1 MKVVLLQ
8 DVRKIGRI
16 YEIKEVADGYATN
29 FLFPK
34 NLAKKATK
42 EIVEWAM
49 SYQKNIVEKAKNSL
63 EETAKIIS
71 QMDGLEVEV
80 LTKIGDKGQLF
91 EKINSAKIVTV
102 LKEMGFD
109 VKKNQIILE
118 HDIKEVGEYE
128 AKIVFDHNLECQ
140 IRVIILEIKE

>member
-42 EIVEWAM
+42 ETVEWAM

>member
-42 EIVEWAM
+42 ETVEWAM
-49 SYQKNIVEKAKNSL
+49 SHQKNIVEKAKNSL